1 MTLRLNGST
10 SGYTEIDAPAVAG
23 SNTLTLPGG
32 NGTNGQVLTTDGA
45 GALSFTTVAGA
56 GSLADGSAAAPSVAF
71 ASDVNTGIFRA
82 GNDLLA
88 FSTGGTQRAVIDA
101 SGQLGIGVASPLGR
115 LDSSWGGYTTGSA
128 PALMIGADIGNTTSR
143 TSSTRKFGLISGPHY
158 DNGTD
163 IGFIRFDSST
173 TVTELQLGGTAE
185 KRGATDISFYTATTT
200 TATPSE
206 RVRITNDG
214 YVLIGCTS
222 LPGGST
228 KGVGFYITGTDT
240 EYLSSINTTASKNH
254 IIFYNPNGAVGTIA
268 TNGSATAYNT
278 SSDYRLKENVVP
290 LTGAADRLSKLQ
302 VHRFN
307 FIADPDTT
315 VDGFLAHEAQA
326 VVPECV
332 TGTKDEVDN
341 EDNPVYQGIDQSKLV
356 PLLTAALQEA
366 IAKIESLEARLT
378 ALEVTP

>member
-366 IAKIESLEARLT
+366 IAKIETLEARLT

>member
-10 SGYTEIDAPAVAG
+10 SGFTEIDAPAVAG

-185 KRGATDISFYTATTT
+185 KRGATVITFHTAATT

-315 VDGFLAHEAQA
+315 VDGFIAHEAQA

-332 TGTKDEVDN
+332 TGEKDAVD
-341 EDNPVYQGIDQSKLV
+341 DDGNPEYQGIDQSKLV